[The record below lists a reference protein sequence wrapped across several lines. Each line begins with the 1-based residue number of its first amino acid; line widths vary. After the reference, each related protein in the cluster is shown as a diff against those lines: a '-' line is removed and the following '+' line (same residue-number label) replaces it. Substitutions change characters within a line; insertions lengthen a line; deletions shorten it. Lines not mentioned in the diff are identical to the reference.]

1 MIQGGVCPEDQGQ
14 SLSHPGKECRV
25 KQLPG
30 TGPEAAHPSPPASAA
45 QKRFPCGIRVPE
57 LRDSEK
63 IPGGQGGNEAKARRW

>member
-30 TGPEAAHPSPPASAA
+30 TGPEAAHPSPFPLPPA
-45 QKRFPCGIRVPE
+45 RGPETLVPTVGS
-57 LRDSEK
+57 LWRM
-63 IPGGQGGNEAKARRW
+63 